1 MADRDY
7 FKAVTSEGKTHFISK
22 AIMSRISNKAVL
34 VVAAPVKS
42 AEGAVIGALTAAV
55 DLHALTGEVSAT
67 RIGSTGHVLIY
78 QPDGTA
84 IAHYDENQLLKSDSA
99 KNEFMQQALA
109 VSDSTLLT
117 SADGRLAAVRKDPF
131 TGWTFC
137 VMAPMEDMFAQV
149 KGSIHRQTLLAAI
162 VTLVLVAA
170 IWLLSAKVVTGPL
183 TRCLAFAKAVAG
195 GDLEKEIQTE
205 TSCRELRELSASLGD
220 MVGTLKGNLTSI
232 AEKEALAQASAQS
245 AQEALRQAEVAGC
258 KAERSR
264 LEGQAEAAALLEVVI
279 QGVGSSAEGLAGQ
292 MDGAIQDA
300 RSQQDRT
307 AETATAMEEMN
318 ATILEVSRSAQHAAG
333 QTGLATEKAQGG
345 KNLVEQA
352 VRAISG
358 VDELASQ
365 LRTAMQELADKTRA
379 VDQVMT
385 TISDIADQT
394 NLLALNAAIEAARA
408 GDAGRGFAVV
418 ADEVRKLAEKT
429 MTATRDVGATI
440 SAIQEGTLAN
450 ARQVEGM
457 ADAAAQASSLARN
470 SGEALAEIVS
480 LVETASDQVRAIAAA
495 SEQQSASSEEI
506 NRSVDE
512 IRELAG
518 RIAQGMEGSAAIVR
532 ELGFQRDSLTE
543 VIGQLRA
550 NELPA

>member
-1 MADRDY
+1 
-7 FKAVTSEGKTHFISK
+7 
-22 AIMSRISNKAVL
+22 
-34 VVAAPVKS
+34 
-42 AEGAVIGALTAAV
+42 
-55 DLHALTGEVSAT
+55 
-67 RIGSTGHVLIY
+67 
-78 QPDGTA
+78 
-84 IAHYDENQLLKSDSA
+84 
-99 KNEFMQQALA
+99 
-109 VSDSTLLT
+109 
-117 SADGRLAAVRKDPF
+117 
-131 TGWTFC
+131 
-137 VMAPMEDMFAQV
+137 MEDMFAQV